1 MGNTIRQ
8 NIVDES
14 RLNTAEEIME
24 QIDYNISHKPEYIG
38 MIVDAK
44 MSGNLTELL
53 KFVRLTACA
62 SGRKINRVLTSVI
75 DVKPIYD
82 GHHCRWKPKV
92 R

>member
-1 MGNTIRQ
+1 
-8 NIVDES
+8 
-14 RLNTAEEIME
+14 
-24 QIDYNISHKPEYIG
+24 